1 MQIYHEKMITSIT
14 RGFEEL
20 VLLIN
25 TDGYVYN
32 NKARSVETQSNGI

>member
-14 RGFEEL
+14 RAVDGL
-20 VLLIN
+20 VLLTY

-32 NKARSVETQSNGI
+32 GKMRSVST